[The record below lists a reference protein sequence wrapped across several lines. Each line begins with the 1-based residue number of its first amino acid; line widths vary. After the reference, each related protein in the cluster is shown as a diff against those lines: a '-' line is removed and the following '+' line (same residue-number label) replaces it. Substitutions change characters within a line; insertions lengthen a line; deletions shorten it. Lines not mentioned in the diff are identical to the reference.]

1 MFDSEAAGL
10 PLQARGRARDADVTA
25 APPTNNGDAA
35 VGGGERGD
43 HGGGAC
49 ALVMSPH
56 PDDDVISMGGTLAKL
71 VTEGLDVRSC

>member
-1 MFDSEAAGL
+1 M
-10 PLQARGRARDADVTA
+10 QARGKGRDADVSA
-25 APPTNNGDAA
+25 APPTNNGNAA

-43 HGGGAC
+43 HGGGAR

-71 VTEGLDVRSC
+71 VAEGLDVRSSKLGV